1 MNMGSLDIF
10 LTVAALVAGVMLLT
24 GHGDVFMKGG
34 NASERKK
41 LYDEKKVQKATGI
54 AGYTL
59 INNSYGFQIV
69 THTPFL
75 GVAELYNSTTGSATL
90 KRVIDRD
97 LPRRN
102 IADTTIGMEL
112 KRQIDDLKFLLQN
125 DDN

>member
-54 AGYTL
+54 AMILMG
-59 INNSYGFQIV
+59 IV
-69 THTPFL
+69 TGLDMVLDDKINVMFSKIGYL
-75 GVAELYNSTTGSATL
+75 VLII
-90 KRVIDRD
+90 VIFAVLVVYIR
-97 LPRRN
+97 
-102 IADTTIGMEL
+102 
-112 KRQIDDLKFLLQN
+112 KKCKK
-125 DDN
+125 

>member
-54 AGYTL
+54 AMILMG
-59 INNSYGFQIV
+59 IV
-69 THTPFL
+69 TGLDMVLDDKINVMFSKIGYL
-75 GVAELYNSTTGSATL
+75 VLII
-90 KRVIDRD
+90 VIFVVLVFYIR
-97 LPRRN
+97 
-102 IADTTIGMEL
+102 
-112 KRQIDDLKFLLQN
+112 KKCKK
-125 DDN
+125 

>member
-54 AGYTL
+54 AMILMGIATGL
-59 INNSYGFQIV
+59 DMVLDDKINAMFSKIRYLVLVIV
-69 THTPFL
+69 IFVVL
-75 GVAELYNSTTGSATL
+75 VVYIR
-90 KRVIDRD
+90 K
-97 LPRRN
+97 
-102 IADTTIGMEL
+102 
-112 KRQIDDLKFLLQN
+112 KCKK
-125 DDN
+125 

>member
-54 AGYTL
+54 AMILMGIATGLDMVLDDKINVMFSKIGYLVL
-59 INNSYGFQIV
+59 IIV
-69 THTPFL
+69 IFAVL
-75 GVAELYNSTTGSATL
+75 VVYIR
-90 KRVIDRD
+90 K
-97 LPRRN
+97 
-102 IADTTIGMEL
+102 
-112 KRQIDDLKFLLQN
+112 KCKK
-125 DDN
+125 